1 MTTTAPKKV
10 TALAVFLSKSG
21 YTEADL
27 SSYNESTRV
36 FATWNG
42 GKYQL
47 QKNSTVRILKGPAY
61 PKYEPPA
68 EE

>member
-1 MTTTAPKKV
+1 MTTAAKPTRATP
-10 TALAVFLSKSG
+10 LAVFLSKSG
-21 YTEADL
+21 YVEADL
-27 SSYNESTRV
+27 STYNQETRV

-47 QKNSTVRILKGPAY
+47 VKNGGIRILKGPAY
-61 PKYEPPA
+61 PKYVAP

>member
-1 MTTTAPKKV
+1 MTTV
-10 TALAVFLSKSG
+10 TKTRATPLAVFLSKSG
-21 YTEADL
+21 YVEADL
-27 SSYNESTRV
+27 STYNEGTRV

-47 QKNSTVRILKGPAY
+47 IKNGGIRILKGPAY
-61 PKYEPPA
+61 PKYVAP